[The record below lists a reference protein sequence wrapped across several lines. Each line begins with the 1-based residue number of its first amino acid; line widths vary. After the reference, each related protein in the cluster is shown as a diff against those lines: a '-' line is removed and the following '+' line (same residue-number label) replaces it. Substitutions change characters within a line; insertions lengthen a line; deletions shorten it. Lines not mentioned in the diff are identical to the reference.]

1 MKSSRPVAM
10 WTNSLTSYARTF
22 KLEIFRAD
30 HLVEVLKSRLKINME
45 ARSQQQGEAKDPK
58 MKKKKAKA
66 AKLDNVIVQECEDI
80 LAKVELTQNISLIW
94 AN

>member
-1 MKSSRPVAM
+1 
-10 WTNSLTSYARTF
+10 
-22 KLEIFRAD
+22 
-30 HLVEVLKSRLKINME
+30 ME

-80 LAKVELTQNISLIW
+80 LAKVELTNARLAITMAKNSVS
-94 AN
+94 

>member
-10 WTNSLTSYARTF
+10 WTNSLTSYARTL

-30 HLVEVLKSRLKINME
+30 HLVEEVLKSRLKINMK
-45 ARSQQQGEAKDPK
+45 ARSQQHQGEAKDPK

-66 AKLDNVIVQECEDI
+66 VKLENVIVQEYEEI
-80 LAKVELTQNISLIW
+80 LANLG
-94 AN
+94 